1 MGLNKK
7 KTKCLP
13 FISSTTN
20 DFMPEL
26 KIGEEDDCLEVI
38 WELKLVGMVVTSD
51 MTWHAHIE
59 YTVGRVS
66 KIIWQLTRFKRLGAS
81 QDKLITFYILK
92 IRSISLF

>member
-1 MGLNKK
+1 
-7 KTKCLP
+7 
-13 FISSTTN
+13 
-20 DFMPEL
+20 MPEL